1 MREAVTAGG
10 FDRHRVIWKLNR
22 NFDDS
27 LIDGFQYTGVGSE
40 LENLNFS
47 TEEFHRIVYLDI
59 FVKLEVPL

>member
-27 LIDGFQYTGVGSE
+27 LIDGFQYTGVGVGSK
-40 LENLNFS
+40 LEKLNSS
-47 TEEFHRIVYLDI
+47 TEEFHWIVYLDI
-59 FVKLEVPL
+59 

>member
-1 MREAVTAGG
+1 MWEAVTAGG

-27 LIDGFQYTGVGSE
+27 LIDGFQYTGFGSE
-40 LENLNFS
+40 LEKFYSS

-59 FVKLEVPL
+59 FRI